1 MPEECR
7 WVYSYEPP
15 DVMDNSPLVAFT
27 LPFPP
32 NILSPNNRAH
42 WAKKA
47 PFKAAYFAECYILAR
62 QAIIKA
68 NRPPIPAN
76 TKVHLTLTFTPR
88 RRMDADNAIA
98 SFKTGID
105 AIAKA
110 IRVDDSLFDYTF
122 KFLPADRARAGV
134 FVSILGGSRGIC
146 EM

>member
-1 MPEECR
+1 MGP
-7 WVYSYEPP
+7 WPS
-15 DVMDNSPLVAFT
+15 VAFT

-32 NILSPNNRAH
+32 TILSPNNRAH

-68 NRPPIPAN
+68 NIPPIPAN
-76 TKVHLTLTFTPR
+76 TRVRLTLTFTPR

-98 SFKTGID
+98 SFKSGID

-110 IRVDDSLFDYTF
+110 IRVDDSMFDYIF
-122 KFLPADRARAGV
+122 YFLPADRAMAV
-134 FVSILGGSRGIC
+134 IKVEF
-146 EM
+146 